1 MEFKSSFDKLLS
13 VKMTDQL
20 MCFGGWILDVGI
32 TKPEYLEEFEKF
44 IEDFSFKTQKNSD
57 IAKNLIKLI
66 KEKKVVVRRQLTEE
80 ECKTRMSRIQELLKN
95 NPKPSE
101 FEINKE
107 AEFEWQ
113 CVFDWKTVL
122 LPILEG
128 KFDK

>member
-113 CVFDWKTVL
+113 CVFDWKTAL